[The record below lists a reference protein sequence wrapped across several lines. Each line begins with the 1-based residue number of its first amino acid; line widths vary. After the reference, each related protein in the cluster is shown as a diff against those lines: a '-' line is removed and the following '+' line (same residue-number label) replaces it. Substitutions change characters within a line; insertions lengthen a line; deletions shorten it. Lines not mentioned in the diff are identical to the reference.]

1 MRGDESVG
9 DVLKAKQSSAITLLD
24 EFCSAHRNAKIADI
38 CTAYLPIC
46 HAGVFDN
53 SAVAE
58 LLLSVQDE
66 SYAYIDELDNIAEG
80 SVLLNL
86 FSGSGRLIRELLDR
100 GLLRHFDAVYNV
112 DRSLS
117 MIEFSKKNFQVECLK
132 FICGDILT
140 VEMGNAAYDLAVCH
154 CGLRYVKPDCYL
166 ELATILRNLKRSC
179 SSCCIV
185 TEIDESFISSFA
197 HVLKQSGTVFQ
208 WKKRRVEVQRN
219 TTLYLSHMYYETDLQ
234 FKTIINELSLMQ
246 EVSVQDILRDT
257 AGYKIAD
264 MNMLLF

>member
-1 MRGDESVG
+1 MG
-9 DVLKAKQSSAITLLD
+9 DVLEAKQSSAITLLE
-24 EFCSAHRNAKIADI
+24 EFCSVHRNAKIDDI
-38 CTAYLPIC
+38 RTAYLPIC

-58 LLLSVQDE
+58 LLLSIQDE
-66 SYAYIDELDNIAEG
+66 SYVYIDELDNIAEQ

-100 GLLRHFDAVYNV
+100 DLLRYFDTVYNV
-112 DRSLS
+112 DRSLP
-117 MIEFSKKNFQVECLK
+117 MIEFSKMNFQIECLK

-140 VEMGNAAYDLAVCH
+140 VEMGNAAYDLAICH
-154 CGLRYVKPDCYL
+154 CGLRYVESDYYL

-185 TEIDESFISSFA
+185 TEIDESFISLFA
-197 HVLKQSGTVFQ
+197 HALKQSGTVFQ
-208 WKKRRVEVQRN
+208 WRKRRVKVQRN
-219 TTLYLSHMYYETDLQ
+219 TTLYLSHIYYETDLQ

-246 EVSVQDILRDT
+246 EASVQDILRDT
-257 AGYKIAD
+257 AGYKIVD